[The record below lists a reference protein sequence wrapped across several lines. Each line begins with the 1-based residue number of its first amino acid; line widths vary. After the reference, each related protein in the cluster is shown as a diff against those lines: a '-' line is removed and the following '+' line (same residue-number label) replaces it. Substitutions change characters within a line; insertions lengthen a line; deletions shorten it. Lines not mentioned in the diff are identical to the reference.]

1 MNCAMLSALRK
12 RAEIPGN
19 KAVFMEESVRMD
31 AHVQVRKIYQLL
43 SEVQTLS
50 MQLAEAID
58 RNDEV
63 AIQMVLAMR
72 EEPLRA
78 LQRVQNSL
86 RRQLEAMEPADAKAL
101 RSLLNGEPAGVP
113 EEEPIA
119 QQVAANARLL
129 QRVRE
134 LDSVLNRKITHEQ
147 SIYS

>member
-1 MNCAMLSALRK
+1 
-12 RAEIPGN
+12 
-19 KAVFMEESVRMD
+19 MEESVRMD